1 MSTLIKQIEFI
12 EYLDQLIRL
21 KATGTPE
28 ALAYRLGVSK
38 TKVYRLINII
48 RELNAPIEYDF
59 SIQSYVYE
67 TEVSFKFGF
76 YTKGNTIKKLN
87 SFVG

>member
-1 MSTLIKQIEFI
+1 MSTFIKQIEFI
-12 EYLDQLIRL
+12 ECVDQLIRL
-21 KATGTPE
+21 KATGTPS

-76 YTKGNTIKKLN
+76 YLKDRLSK
-87 SFVG
+87 